1 MTLKQ
6 YQGNSISRRHLE
18 KLPLED
24 FDSILILADEPN
36 VEELDENKLLGPSR
50 DILHSDSCS
59 LATLLLVRD
68 IQSKRNVKTRG
79 RSRLSIF
86 DDNYTPPQ
94 AMLLGQD
101 SLELSDDD
109 GLDVR
114 TPGKPLTGMRK
125 GSVISE
131 ITNVSTKPLMKV
143 ASVTDYVPS
152 TELVCSSKSIS
163 ISLIIILL
171 LLLLFYMNR

>member
-1 MTLKQ
+1 
-6 YQGNSISRRHLE
+6 
-18 KLPLED
+18 
-24 FDSILILADEPN
+24 
-36 VEELDENKLLGPSR
+36 
-50 DILHSDSCS
+50 
-59 LATLLLVRD
+59 
-68 IQSKRNVKTRG
+68 
-79 RSRLSIF
+79 
-86 DDNYTPPQ
+86 
-94 AMLLGQD
+94 
-101 SLELSDDD
+101 
-109 GLDVR
+109 
-114 TPGKPLTGMRK
+114 MRK